1 MSQGVYSLQKSPA
14 TVGKVVCVQQR
25 GTVLLHAQG
34 AKLHVDRTDYSIRMC
49 VRYEL
54 EMLAKF
60 TQQEDAILEMKK
72 TG

>member
-25 GTVLLHAQG
+25 GTVLVHAQG
-34 AKLHVDRTDYSIRMC
+34 AKLHVDRTDYNYSIKMC

-60 TQQEDAILEMKK
+60 TQQ
-72 TG
+72 